1 MNGLND
7 FTIKGYVK
15 VELKKKS
22 INLTLRD
29 LSINL
34 TLRDLSGQTKSSED
48 ITTLAFA
55 SLNFLSISSSPDVN
69 TTSQLDRT
77 KTRIYYVTNFLNRN
91 ARKRR
96 HQPPGVAL
104 KCRSHEKFWK
114 IRETSVAVTISNV
127 VFQWKSLRSNYRKTE
142 MQKAYNRIIL
152 EIFVSNNLLMEQW
165 PIG

>member
-69 TTSQLDRT
+69 TTS
-77 KTRIYYVTNFLNRN
+77 
-91 ARKRR
+91 
-96 HQPPGVAL
+96 
-104 KCRSHEKFWK
+104 
-114 IRETSVAVTISNV
+114 
-127 VFQWKSLRSNYRKTE
+127 
-142 MQKAYNRIIL
+142 
-152 EIFVSNNLLMEQW
+152 
-165 PIG
+165 